1 MEYSQNDQQTF
12 RQYLLGK
19 LGGEDL
25 TAFEQQLLT
34 DRKDFEDLLAA
45 AEDDLMDEYV
55 GGQLSNEER
64 EAFEKHYLITPGRHE
79 EIEFARSLDS
89 YLENQYQIRQT
100 VSQALPI
107 AQEVN
112 QNRGSQASNLT
123 WMLRAAAAVVVFG
136 VIPYV
141 IYQTLPRAPQYAS
154 IELNPSIVTR
164 ADGAHRSVNL
174 GNADTLRAELNL
186 PREVPANAQY
196 RAQLEGLDDNTSAW
210 LAANVT
216 SHDTVTVD
224 IPANQLRKARYALKL
239 FATSSGQPEQRI
251 AVYNF
256 TVE

>member
-25 TAFEQQLLT
+25 TAFEQRLLT
-34 DRKDFEDLLAA
+34 DRRDDFEDLLAA
-45 AEDDLMDEYV
+45 AEDDLTDEYV

-79 EIEFARSLDS
+79 EIEFARGLDR
-89 YLENQYQIRQT
+89 YFQT
-100 VSQALPI
+100 PPVPPATEGKSQRKVTPTPTPP
-107 AQEVN
+107 
-112 QNRGSQASNLT
+112 GFLT
-123 WMLRAAAAVVVFG
+123 WMLRAAAPVVVFG
-136 VIPYV
+136 VIGV
-141 IYQTLPRAPQYAS
+141 IALLYYRPTAPQYAS
-154 IELNPSIVTR
+154 ITLNPSIVTR
-164 ADGAHRSVNL
+164 ADGAHPTVNL
-174 GNADTLRAELNL
+174 GNANSLRAQLNL
-186 PREVPANAQY
+186 PQEVPANAQY

-224 IPANQLRKARYALKL
+224 IPTNQLRKARYALKL
-239 FATSSGQPEQRI
+239 FATSAGRPEQRI